1 MNELLDETDRSP
13 PRSPARTVLI
23 VDEQPLRRAAY
34 LSVFGEWARERD
46 LVLQPES
53 PGTYKVSMEET
64 ALLILSGGYTSIATL
79 RLRAN
84 LKDVDMQI
92 TPLVVISDRD
102 EMQQVTEAI
111 ALGARGYLPTTL
123 SLELTLKT
131 LTFILRGGD
140 FFPPSAL
147 VPATDGGN
155 RHARR
160 NNSD

>member
-1 MNELLDETDRSP
+1 MNELLDETGSNP
-13 PRSPARTVLI
+13 TTSSARTVLVI
-23 VDEQPLRRAAY
+23 DEQPLRRAAY
-34 LSVFGEWARERD
+34 LSVLGEWARECG
-46 LVLQPES
+46 LLLQAGS
-53 PGTYKVSMEET
+53 PDTYKVSAQET
-64 ALLILSGGYTSIATL
+64 ALFILSGGYTSIATL

-84 LKDVDMQI
+84 LNEIDMHA

-147 VPATDGGN
+147 GGIDAN
-155 RHARR
+155 RGWKG
-160 NNSD
+160 NNSDLT

>member
-1 MNELLDETDRSP
+1 
-13 PRSPARTVLI
+13 
-23 VDEQPLRRAAY
+23 EQPLRRAAY

-46 LVLQPES
+46 LVLQPED
-53 PGTYKVSMEET
+53 PDTYKVSTQET
-64 ALLILSGGYTSIATL
+64 ALLILSGGYTSIETL

-84 LKDVDMQI
+84 LKEIDMQN

-123 SLELTLKT
+123 PLELALKT

-147 VPATDGGN
+147 VTATDGSSRN
-155 RHARR
+155 ARR
-160 NNSD
+160 HNSD